1 MKKNNLVIES
11 GDGKENYDILLNVLA
26 DDTNYIIY
34 TRHEKNDCG
43 DTIAY
48 AANYEFNNGKQK
60 ITPIEDEEG
69 LEFLDG
75 ILLQIQEKMNGGE
88 QYE

>member
-11 GDGKENYDILLNVLA
+11 GDGKENYEILLNIEA

-34 TRHEKNDCG
+34 TKNEKNDCG
-43 DTIAY
+43 DIIAY
-48 AANYEFNNGKQK
+48 AGNYEFNNGRQK
-60 ITPIEDEEG
+60 ITPIKDEDV

-88 QYE
+88 TVE

>member
-11 GDGKENYDILLNVLA
+11 GDGKECFDILLNVEA
-26 DDTNYIIY
+26 NDTNYIIY

-48 AANYEFNNGKQK
+48 AANYEFNDGKQK
-60 ITPIEDEEG
+60 ITPIEDEDV
-69 LEFLDG
+69 LEFLDT
-75 ILLQIQEKMNGGE
+75 ILLQIQDKMNGGE
-88 QYE
+88 TFE